1 MSGERTVGTVPSQEL
16 PLLARTALALTVI
29 LIGVYIA
36 LDIVAQLLPPHY
48 SPISQAESDLAV
60 GPYGYIMTVNFV
72 VRGLLSVS
80 FLVGI
85 GSATGVATRSRVGTA
100 LLGVWA
106 IGAFLLAAFPTDI
119 GTTETTVHGQLH
131 LLIALVAFVA
141 AAVGVVLMAR
151 RFSEEER
158 LRPIASPAQGIAI
171 LTLLAFVVF
180 VLATPMP
187 FLEKH
192 AYGLLE
198 RIFIGLVLL
207 WILVVSLYLLRSG
220 SPVHRERRAP
230 S

>member
-151 RFSEEER
+151 RFSEEDR
-158 LRPIASPAQGIAI
+158 LRPIASSAQGIAI